1 MIKRT
6 AKSGITLAE
15 LAMTAL
21 LLGII
26 SSVGYVTFSDGIENQ
41 TAKTGI
47 GQVAYA
53 ARHARQHART
63 KGVVTSLNLPTGS
76 NAYDIVADG
85 QSLTGTGNFGTT
97 SGKLPQD
104 IVIISSTC
112 GNLYFDVDG
121 TLTDSSGNI
130 IYNDCTVTVGYSGGN
145 QETIMIK
152 GKTGNVEYN

>member
-1 MIKRT
+1 VAKRPGRN
-6 AKSGITLAE
+6 GITLAE
-15 LAMTAL
+15 LAMTTL

-26 SSVGYVTFSDGIENQ
+26 SSVGYVTFSNGIETQ

-53 ARHARQHART
+53 ARQARHHART
-63 KGVVTSLNLPTGS
+63 KGVVTSLNLTTGS
-76 NAYDIVADG
+76 NTYDIVAGG
-85 QSLTGTGNFGTT
+85 QSLTNINNLGAT

-104 IVIISSTC
+104 IKIISSTC

-121 TLTDSSGNI
+121 TLTDSAGDV
-130 IYNDCTVTVGYSGGN
+130 IYSDCNVTVGYSGGN
-145 QETIMIK
+145 QETITIK